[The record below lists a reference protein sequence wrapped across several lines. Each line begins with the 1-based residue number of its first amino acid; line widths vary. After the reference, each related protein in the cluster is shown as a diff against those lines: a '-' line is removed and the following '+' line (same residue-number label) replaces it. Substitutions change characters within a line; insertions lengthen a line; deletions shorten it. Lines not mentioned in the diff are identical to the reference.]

1 MHPDTQ
7 EFVQKVEQLNH
18 TIDPNQGL
26 EPIMRSIN
34 SALIPPQHKDF
45 LWKFINRGIYQGIIA
60 HNYQINK
67 KHISPLLTH
76 YHPLFLHLFPS
87 H

>member
-1 MHPDTQ
+1 MDFKQLSKKWRLSFSIMHPDTQ

-18 TIDPNQGL
+18 TIDPKQGL

-34 SALIPPQHKDF
+34 SALIPPQHKDL

-67 KHISPLLTH
+67 ILI
-76 YHPLFLHLFPS
+76 
-87 H
+87 